1 MFNLNEYE
9 VSIIVP
15 AFNEDQRLPPFLKE
29 CLDFL
34 GSKKG
39 YELIL
44 VNDGSTDNTI
54 DVMMKAA
61 ETNSNLK
68 IVTYN
73 QNCGK
78 GWAVKKGVEVC
89 NGQKIIFIDADGSI
103 HPDQIP
109 YMIEKLNDYDVVV
122 GDRSSKDSHVHQPLL
137 RKLTG
142 GLFNLYVRILFNNN
156 RYDNLCGFKG
166 FRRQVAKDLFYELY
180 DYGWVFDVEL
190 FYKIKNK
197 GLRIYSL
204 PLVWEHREASKLK
217 ITDPFKMLLRLI
229 KLRIKLR
236 R

>member
-1 MFNLNEYE
+1 MNEYE

-15 AFNEDQRLPPFLKE
+15 AFNEEERLPPFLKE

-34 GSKKG
+34 INKKE
-39 YELIL
+39 YEMIL

-54 DVMMKAA
+54 DVMMKVAK
-61 ETNSNLK
+61 TNSNLK
-68 IVTYN
+68 IVTYK
-73 QNCGK
+73 QNGGK
-78 GWAVKKGVEVC
+78 GWAVKKGVEVA

-122 GDRSSKDSHVHQPLL
+122 GDRSSKDSHVHQPSL

-166 FRRQVAKDLFYELY
+166 FRKEVAKDLFYELH

-190 FYKIKNK
+190 FHKIKNK
-197 GLRIYSL
+197 GCRIYSL
-204 PLVWEHREASKLK
+204 PLVWEHKEASKLK

-229 KLRIKLR
+229 RLRIKLR
-236 R
+236 GNR